1 MEYRKATTDEANL
14 VCDIVQETKVRKTY
28 GSESAENY

>member
-1 MEYRKATTDEANL
+1 MEYRKATREEAQC

-28 GSESAENY
+28 GSKSA